1 MTDLIQT
8 ATADMGRALEAL
20 RRNLSRLR
28 TDRAVP
34 TLLDGIMVSAY
45 GSQKPISQVASITV
59 ADARSLAIQ
68 PWDKELLGPISRAI
82 QESRLDLTPNTID
95 GIIRLNLPA
104 LTEETRRALVKVVS
118 EEGES
123 AKLAVRRV
131 RQDTNRQ
138 AQLDFRAGAF
148 SEDSHRALLTKIQN
162 LTDRKISDVDVLVA
176 ERTAQLLA
184 AS

>member
-45 GSQKPISQVASITV
+45 GSQTPISQVASITV
-59 ADARSLAIQ
+59 ADARSLTIQ

-162 LTDRKISDVDVLVA
+162 LTDRKISEVDVLVA
-176 ERTAQLLA
+176 ERAAQLLD

>member
-45 GSQKPISQVASITV
+45 GSQTPISQVASITV
-59 ADARSLAIQ
+59 ADARSLTIQ

-162 LTDRKISDVDVLVA
+162 LTDRKISEVDVLVA